1 MSRVVLTTIG
11 SLGDLHPFIAIGLGL
26 RARGHEIVIA
36 TTKDYR
42 TKIESLGLEFHSIRP
57 DHIAMDDPKMLS
69 LMMDL
74 QKGTERVVK
83 DYLLANLRQTYTDL
97 LAAVRGADFLVSHET
112 IYATPLV
119 AEVLKLR
126 WATCALT
133 PGSFF
138 SAYDPFVLPPFPALA
153 KLRILGPR
161 VNRQVNN
168 FAKFVTR
175 DWGEPIHKL
184 RRELGLKPVGNPVI
198 DDKFSPYLVLA
209 LFASVLGSPQPDW
222 ASNTVVTGFP
232 FYDGYREGG
241 LAPKLKQ
248 FLENGEPPI
257 VFTLG
262 SAAVFSPG
270 NFYEAS
276 IQAAKM
282 LDRRAVLLV
291 GKNPSPGNLPER
303 IVAFDYAPFSEI
315 FPCAF
320 AIVHQGGIGTTAQ
333 ALRAGRPTLV
343 IPYSHDQPD
352 NAARVERLGTSRTV
366 PRKQYTARRVAKEL
380 RKLLENLSYAAKAS
394 EVGDIIRAED
404 GVGVACDAIEQQLQA
419 ISVPS

>member
-1 MSRVVLTTIG
+1 
-11 SLGDLHPFIAIGLGL
+11 
-26 RARGHEIVIA
+26 
-36 TTKDYR
+36 
-42 TKIESLGLEFHSIRP
+42 
-57 DHIAMDDPKMLS
+57 MDDPKMLS

-83 DYLLANLRQTYTDL
+83 DYFLANLRQTYADL
-97 LAAVRGADFLVSHET
+97 LDAVQGADFLVSHET

-153 KLRILGPR
+153 KLRVLGPK
-161 VNRQVNN
+161 VNRQIIN

-175 DWGEPIHKL
+175 DWGEPIHQL
-184 RRELGLKPVGNPVI
+184 RQELGLKPVGNPII

-209 LFASVLGSPQPDW
+209 LFSSVLGSSQPDW
-222 ASNTVVTGFP
+222 ALNTVVTGFP
-232 FYDGYREGG
+232 FYDGSRERG
-241 LAPKLKQ
+241 LAPEIKQ

-270 NFYEAS
+270 DFYEAS
-276 IQAAKM
+276 IQAAKR
-282 LDRRAVLLV
+282 LNRRAVLLV
-291 GKNPSPGNLPER
+291 GNNLPPKNLPES
-303 IVAFDYAPFSEI
+303 IAAFDYAPFSEI
-315 FPCAF
+315 FPCAC

-333 ALRAGRPTLV
+333 ALRAGRPTIV
-343 IPYSHDQPD
+343 VPYSHDQPD

-366 PRKQYTARRVAKEL
+366 PRKQYSAVSVVRQL
-380 RKLLENLSYAAKAS
+380 RKLLENSNYAAKAS
-394 EVGDIIRAED
+394 EIGSIIQAENGVD
-404 GVGVACDAIEQQLQA
+404 GACNVIEQQL
-419 ISVPS
+419 